1 MEVVPNNQGL
11 QVIVDYAHTPDA
23 LHQVLSAL
31 RSHVQGELV
40 TVFGCGGDRDRD
52 KRQLMGRVA
61 CELSD
66 RVVLTSD
73 NPRSE
78 SPAEIL
84 RDIESGC
91 SGDYLSLE
99 DRAEAIRHALT
110 EARPG
115 DCIVIAGKGHEDYQI
130 VEGQRLYFSDVEQA
144 LAALAGRAGQ

>member
-1 MEVVPNNQGL
+1 M
-11 QVIVDYAHTPDA
+11 
-23 LHQVLSAL
+23 
-31 RSHVQGELV
+31 QGELV

-115 DCIVIAGKGHEDYQI
+115 EIRTPALSRIEA
-130 VEGQRLYFSDVEQA
+130 VEQA